1 MSTNAS
7 DTTIRLAR
15 DPYAMRGLPAH
26 VLVQRFLDDYWIR
39 HPLSRESMEAYRA
52 DLLGLE
58 KWLNVFRN
66 KTLVGATSQNV
77 REFFETRYKAG
88 SRLAR
93 DLPSLSC
100 IKRFYFYLMDN
111 SVRTDDP
118 TEHVY
123 VRTPRLVRQDLA
135 LIEGQKKS

>member
-1 MSTNAS
+1 MSTNVS
-7 DTTIRLAR
+7 DTTVRLAR
-15 DPYAMRGLPAH
+15 DPHAMRALPAH
-26 VLVQRFLDDYWIR
+26 ELVQRFLDNYWIR
-39 HPLSRESMEAYRA
+39 HPLSRESIEAYRT
-52 DLLGLE
+52 DLLAFE

-77 REFFETRYKAG
+77 REFFESRHTG
-88 SRLAR
+88 GNRLAR

-135 LIEGQKKS
+135 LIEGAKKA